1 MPYNKFFKV
10 LKKGA
15 GTKDF
20 EIPCHTL
27 NVALSKCA
35 KLVCLNFSFAV
46 TGHSVSREVLTPQIS
61 KMIETLIFSLG
72 WVAGNTHYAQFCPV
86 PSPPYLHF
94 FVVVIFRFLCQFL
107 IAY

>member
-46 TGHSVSREVLTPQIS
+46 TGLRGEIRKV
-61 KMIETLIFSLG
+61 F
-72 WVAGNTHYAQFCPV
+72 
-86 PSPPYLHF
+86 
-94 FVVVIFRFLCQFL
+94 
-107 IAY
+107 